1 MNAIYQSP
9 WPLIITAAVLLVIIE
24 AARQFIPGKVPRT
37 TLLVSFVV
45 FVSAFAVDH
54 LVKTDSEQVELIFD
68 KLKRAVTEQSPGLIE
83 QHIHPEYTDIIHDN
97 KDELM
102 LTVRTVLKDPVAEK
116 IKARYETLEM
126 QTEQNLATVTAEHV
140 VHLAPSL
147 VQGQGPQI
155 VFAKTKTTFVKNPA
169 LKWVIISAELLEL
182 NKQPVDWSDIISRH
196 RVAPRIK

>member
-9 WPLIITAAVLLVIIE
+9 WPLVITAAVMLVIIE
-24 AARQFIPGKVPRT
+24 AARQFIPGKVPRA
-37 TLLVSFVV
+37 TLVIPLVV
-45 FVSAFAVDH
+45 FAAAFGVDH
-54 LVKTDSEQVELIFD
+54 FVKTDSEQVEFIFD
-68 KLKRAVTEQSPGLIE
+68 KLKHAIVEQSPGMIE
-83 QHIHPEYTDIIHDN
+83 QYIHPEYTDIIHDN

-102 LTVRTVLKDPVAEK
+102 LTARTVLEDPVAEK

-126 QTEQNLATVTAEHV
+126 QTGQNLGTITAEHV